1 MVKVCVLSAEPDAT
15 SMLLP
20 AQRHIRQA
28 WEAVVERREA
38 GVQLP
43 QGCWGFAVKAP
54 DVFAIVNKD
63 ELPLYLLLEP
73 RKTWV

>member
-20 AQRHIRQA
+20 AQRHIRQTR
-28 WEAVVERREA
+28 EELGERRGA

-54 DVFAIVNKD
+54 DVFAIVNKE
-63 ELPLYLLLEP
+63 ELPPYLFLEP